1 MHIKICLT
9 GLLFLFAF
17 AATAADISFVVYS
30 VTGLVKKNVSVK
42 VKKGDKILAN
52 ETIALADKASIV
64 LVCSNYKVI
73 QLNKKGSYT
82 AKSLSGQCTKDAAG
96 YTSSYF
102 KYVWNEFTH
111 PHGKPE
117 ANPGEYMK
125 NVGAVSRG
133 CNTVQTGVAVDTIH
147 YLAGALPVY
156 WSSSYSQPV
165 LRIYDMPSDGAPIQ
179 KTVLEKDRPIN
190 IELLAKTLPAGE
202 YYWQVTDTEG
212 NGCERNYLKVWDD
225 IAYKARV
232 EALLAGIPV
241 STAAETAF
249 AKGFVLQE
257 NRFLA
262 EALAYY
268 TLAAKLDV
276 KNKLYQKTLSQFY
289 ATQF

>member
-1 MHIKICLT
+1 MI
-9 GLLFLFAF
+9 AF
-17 AATAADISFVVYS
+17 AATAGDISFVVYS
-30 VTGLVKKNVSVK
+30 VTGLAKKNVSVK
-42 VKKGDKILAN
+42 LKKGDKILSN
-52 ETIALADKASIV
+52 ETIGLADKASIV

-82 AKSLSGQCTKDAAG
+82 AKSLLGQCVKDAVG

-133 CNTVQTGVAVDTIH
+133 CNTVQTGVLVDTIH
-147 YLAGALPVY
+147 YLSGALPVY
-156 WSSSYSQPV
+156 WSSSFAQPA
-165 LRIYDMPSDGAPIQ
+165 LRIYDVPADGAPIQ
-179 KTVLEKDRPIN
+179 KTVLEKDQPIN
-190 IELLAKTLPAGE
+190 IEQAAKALPAGE
-202 YYWQVTDTEG
+202 FYWQITDAEG
-212 NGCERNYLKVWDD
+212 NGCERNYLKIWDST
-225 IAYKARV
+225 AYRTKVAD
-232 EALLAGIPV
+232 LLAGIPV

-257 NRFLA
+257 NHFLA
-262 EALAYY
+262 EALTYY
-268 TLAAKLDV
+268 AMAAKLDV
-276 KNKLYQKTLSQFY
+276 KNKLYQKILSQFY

>member
-1 MHIKICLT
+1 MRIKICLT
-9 GLLFLFAF
+9 ALLFMIAF

-42 VKKGDKILAN
+42 LKKGDKILEN
-52 ETIALADKASIV
+52 ETIALADKASLV

-82 AKSLSGQCTKDAAG
+82 AKSLLAQCSQDAAG

-133 CNTVQTGVAVDTIH
+133 CNTVQTGVPVDTIH
-147 YLAGALPVY
+147 YLAGAVPVY
-156 WSSSYSQPV
+156 WHSSYAQAV
-165 LRIYDMPSDGAPIQ
+165 LRIYDVPADGAPIQ
-179 KTVLEKDRPIN
+179 KTVLEKDQPIN
-190 IELLAKTLPAGE
+190 MEQIAKSLPAGE
-202 YYWQVTDTEG
+202 YYWQVTDAEG
-212 NGCERNYLKVWDD
+212 NGCERNYLKVWDKE
-225 IAYKARV
+225 AYKARV

-257 NRFLA
+257 NHFLA
-262 EALAYY
+262 EALTCY